1 MKKVTFVILHYMA
14 LEETKECVASILN
27 NVDYDNYK
35 IVIVD
40 NKSPNNTGIKLKE
53 IYFNNNQITVILSD
67 KNLGFAQGNNLGYK
81 YAKETLKSDFVIL
94 INNDTI
100 IKQSEFINIALDMFN
115 KESYYVLG
123 PDIISTQGENLH
135 QNPVRLV
142 GVTKKELKRR
152 IRNIKIKYAIK
163 CFIFNTKSEKLF
175 EKFNVILKKLIKIK
189 KEDNVNRYYLEKRE
203 NVQLH
208 GACIILSS
216 LYIENFDYAFYPKTY
231 MYMEEDI
238 LYYLCKKN
246 RFKTI
251 YNPEMKIYHKE
262 DASTDMLIKSNIKK
276 VIFVLKHSKNSAKV
290 LYELMNEK

>member
-14 LEETKECVASILN
+14 LKETKECIESILN
-27 NVDYDNYK
+27 NVDYNNYK

-40 NKSPNNTGIKLKE
+40 NKSPNNTGIQLKD
-53 IYFNNNQITVILSD
+53 IYFNNNRITVILSD
-67 KNLGFAQGNNLGYK
+67 KNLGFAQGNNLGYI
-81 YAKETLKSDFVIL
+81 YAKETLKSDFIIL

-100 IKQSEFINIALDMFN
+100 IKQSEFINIALNTFN
-115 KESYYVLG
+115 KEPYHVLG
-123 PDIISTQGENLH
+123 PDIISTQGQKLH

-142 GVTKKELKRR
+142 GVTKKELKKR
-152 IRNIKIKYAIK
+152 IRNIKIKYAIQY
-163 CFIFNTKSEKLF
+163 FIFNTKSEKLF
-175 EKFNVILKKLIKIK
+175 EKFNNISKKLIKIK
-189 KEDNVNRYYLEKRE
+189 KEDDVNTYHLEKRE

-216 LYIENFDYAFYPKTY
+216 LYIEHFDYAFYPKTY

-262 DASTDMLIKSNIKK
+262 DASTDMLVKSNIKK
-276 VIFVLKHSKNSAKV
+276 MIFVLKHSKDSANV